1 MLRRILSPDLNSKN
15 RIYKRHLNWTKKF
28 VRDNIDLIEKNYS
41 SCPHKNNWN
50 CNVHSM
56 SDNEFDNV
64 PFPGNRI
71 DYEFLRKEYEKLAAD
86 VTKKYGIEKYSLSD
100 IWYNYYKKGQFQEPH
115 MHLGPDN
122 DAKPGGF
129 TAVHYLLFDPKY
141 HFATQFIDP
150 DIKPLRIRCGD
161 IVFFSDDVYHC
172 VPPSETDIPRLTVA
186 FTIGCN

>member
-1 MLRRILSPDLNSKN
+1 MYPTRN
-15 RIYKRHLNWTKKF
+15 R
-28 VRDNIDLIEKNYS
+28 
-41 SCPHKNNWN
+41 WN
-50 CNVHSM
+50 CNCHVIH
-56 SDNEFDNV
+56 DNDIDVN
-64 PFPGNRI
+64 PI
-71 DYEFLRKEYEKLAAD
+71 DYNFLRKEYERLTMD
-86 VTKKYGIEKYSLSD
+86 VSRKYGMKKYSLSD

-122 DAKPGGF
+122 DGIPGGF
-129 TAVHYLLFDPKY
+129 TAVHYLLFGPKY